1 MIALGFSFM
10 EMKSSNTKI
19 DIEINSTIETDK
31 DLENLFNALILAIG
45 EKQILNMLEE
55 ASSKNYDRRMS
66 KV

>member
-19 DIEINSTIETDK
+19 DIEINSTIKTDK